1 MNDERKTELAQL
13 INEATQHRLS
23 MTEALVLIDK
33 LAAGGWLVPEDSNLA
48 VDGPEFD
55 AAVKAEISRSETA
68 NDRPAL
74 QPHPAI
80 AQYKPQGAAEP
91 KVDHYTWP
99 GKVEPVMEGDDVPD
113 EDAVV

>member
-33 LAAGGWLVPEDSNLA
+33 LADGGWLAPEDNEDDPA

-55 AAVKAEISRSETA
+55 AAVDAEVARSEKT
-68 NDRPAL
+68 NTPFISGI
-74 QPHPAI
+74 QPHPI
-80 AQYKPQGAAEP
+80 ATGAMH
-91 KVDHYTWP
+91 VD
-99 GKVEPVMEGDDVPD
+99 PVMEGDDVPD